1 MAGRNLKILPVAL
14 SILVSFVSAVGILG
28 QPAEMYA
35 FGTQY
40 SLSGSYTCVVSAL
53 AGGGGMA
60 DTLAPSAKI
69 FLTFMQFSRKIGQTI
84 GWLGNPGSAI
94 DLSSFV
100 LELRHMLN

>member
-40 SLSGSYTCVVSAL
+40 SLSGLYCCEATYFRMFKDGWEEATILNVSHWNGHYGNAQYQ
-53 AGGGGMA
+53 
-60 DTLAPSAKI
+60 I
-69 FLTFMQFSRKIGQTI
+69 FGL
-84 GWLGNPGSAI
+84 
-94 DLSSFV
+94 
-100 LELRHMLN
+100 

>member
-40 SLSGSYTCVVSAL
+40 SLSGSYKYSKFYVSEFILKAH
-53 AGGGGMA
+53 A
-60 DTLAPSAKI
+60 
-69 FLTFMQFSRKIGQTI
+69 R
-84 GWLGNPGSAI
+84 
-94 DLSSFV
+94 
-100 LELRHMLN
+100 R

>member
-40 SLSGSYTCVVSAL
+40 SLSGSYT
-53 AGGGGMA
+53 
-60 DTLAPSAKI
+60 LAPSAQI

-84 GWLGNPGSAI
+84 G
-94 DLSSFV
+94 
-100 LELRHMLN
+100 